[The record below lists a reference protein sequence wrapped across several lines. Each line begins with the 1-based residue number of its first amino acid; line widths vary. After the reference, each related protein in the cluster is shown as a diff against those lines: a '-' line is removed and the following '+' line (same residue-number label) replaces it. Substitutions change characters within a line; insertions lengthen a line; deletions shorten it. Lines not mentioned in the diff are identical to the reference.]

1 MLTTQVAL
9 VPLEPQDD
17 AAANTELL
25 WVAAALQT
33 QVTRD
38 FGPIWDVRAVVTPFL
53 SLDDVPP
60 QYLPIVLSDT
70 SLPRGHHGF
79 HLGADG
85 RPFALVFRGKRWS
98 VTASHELMEMILDPS
113 GTLTVSAPSLADQC
127 AASGVKPPG
136 YTKQGMVEYLVEPC
150 DPVEEVEP
158 YTIDGVEVSDF
169 VTPAYYDSFGASGVR
184 YSFLGN
190 VTQPL
195 EVCDGGYLSWCTH
208 GPPNS
213 VWQAHAQAGSPLK
226 VDRLKDDDAKRK
238 NPAGTPRDDFL
249 SRFSRD
255 QVAVRTSR
263 RGRLDPKRTP
273 AVKLDNPNRA
283 SWKKYGT
290 RFKADVKTVIKYL
303 DAPPPPTLRDVI
315 NALKEIRDKAAG
327 KPTGPAFDQALKN
340 YNIRAS
346 NALTLHGNNTA
357 DVKDIIKVL
366 ENQERISN
374 ILDSNAADP
383 DVARWLCYLMP

>member
-17 AAANTELL
+17 DAANTELL

-60 QYLPIVLSDT
+60 QYLPIVLSDK

-113 GTLTVSAPSLADQC
+113 GTLTVSAPSLADEC
-127 AASGVKPPG
+127 AANGVKPPG

-150 DPVEEVEP
+150 DPVEEVDP

-184 YSFLGN
+184 YSFLGS

-208 GPPNS
+208 DPPNS
-213 VWQAHAQAGSPLK
+213 VWQARATGSVL
-226 VDRLKDDDAKRK
+226 
-238 NPAGTPRDDFL
+238 
-249 SRFSRD
+249 
-255 QVAVRTSR
+255 TSS
-263 RGRLDPKRTP
+263 
-273 AVKLDNPNRA
+273 A
-283 SWKKYGT
+283 
-290 RFKADVKTVIKYL
+290 
-303 DAPPPPTLRDVI
+303 
-315 NALKEIRDKAAG
+315 
-327 KPTGPAFDQALKN
+327 
-340 YNIRAS
+340 
-346 NALTLHGNNTA
+346 
-357 DVKDIIKVL
+357 
-366 ENQERISN
+366 
-374 ILDSNAADP
+374 
-383 DVARWLCYLMP
+383 